1 MPMQRAWS
9 QYSCQPARP
18 ERSSAL
24 RAPLERHRIAR
35 HDVDVPPI
43 AGTAALPSARVGTPK
58 RVALVHG
65 AGKERRLVSI
75 LRRLAAAAGARVEW
89 SERAGAAGSDLT
101 RALAESD
108 AVIALALP
116 RFRRGE
122 RALLPRFHSMVRAPS
137 AFGSSAAPR
146 SLRRSDLLLVG
157 AVGAGAHAW
166 ERSVRLAADWAIAE
180 GRRSLHCAVRGAGWP
195 ILASDRAARFRRI
208 AGEHASLTTL
218 RIGHHDTRRRLLFEP
233 GEFEAIVADAGDVDT
248 LATASCSG
256 VGWSNRV
263 PTIYVGDASTL
274 VVLGDAAGAA
284 RGAESGETALAIALA
299 TRRLL
304 RQLGEL
310 GAAERLGSLIAAELG
325 ARLES
330 SGDLWLDLAS
340 ETTEGFGAALVARLA
355 ERTPLAA

>member
-1 MPMQRAWS
+1 
-9 QYSCQPARP
+9 
-18 ERSSAL
+18 
-24 RAPLERHRIAR
+24 
-35 HDVDVPPI
+35 
-43 AGTAALPSARVGTPK
+43 
-58 RVALVHG
+58 
-65 AGKERRLVSI
+65 
-75 LRRLAAAAGARVEW
+75 
-89 SERAGAAGSDLT
+89 
-101 RALAESD
+101 
-108 AVIALALP
+108 
-116 RFRRGE
+116 
-122 RALLPRFHSMVRAPS
+122 VRAPS

-340 ETTEGFGAALVARLA
+340 ETTEGFAAALVARLA